1 MCSPLARALLADAVV
16 VTDRRRSRSPPP
28 LAGKGAKK
36 PATVHAFYCGGKT
49 CTGAPRSGKQH
60 PYIHNPSSAP
70 IEFNQPLSIHNL
82 LDTWYTEHLVKWKDL
97 ELLILGRNDFS
108 QGFNETLVI

>member
-1 MCSPLARALLADAVV
+1 MHSIAVAR
-16 VTDRRRSRSPPP
+16 
-28 LAGKGAKK
+28 
-36 PATVHAFYCGGKT
+36 HARMH
-49 CTGAPRSGKQH
+49 TGQVGS
-60 PYIHNPSSAP
+60 ILTFTTNPSSAP